1 MQLVQ
6 SRLVSKRWLELAADP
21 SIWRFHALRLAQH
34 DHEPIKTP
42 GDGEQWQ
49 DVVKRLF
56 IRERNWQHGLAQSV
70 QLCPDH
76 SGYVTAMKL
85 RGRSTLVTGS
95 YDGTIRVWDLS
106 DTAKSVCRRTIKAE
120 KIACLD
126 FLEQEGVIAAGLY
139 DTGRCLLFEI
149 NTGVLLQT
157 LAGHNKGIRN
167 VALNERYLVSVG
179 QDKAICVWDYRKGGE
194 RVVRFGQQ
202 SNVSLG
208 VSLIDSDKLVAV
220 TIDGVIRAFSI
231 RSKQLVGEFHVS
243 KLGRKDAD
251 TTALMKEFAGE
262 QGMLT

>member
-6 SRLVSKRWLELAADP
+6 SRLVSKRWLELAADA
-21 SIWRFHALRLAQH
+21 SIWRLHALRLAQF

-49 DVVKRLF
+49 DVAKRLF

-70 QLCPDH
+70 QLCPGH

-95 YDGTIRVWDLS
+95 YDGTIRVWDLTDS
-106 DTAKSVCRRTIKAE
+106 AKSVCKRTIKAE

-139 DTGRCLLFEI
+139 DTGRCLLFDL

-243 KLGRKDAD
+243 KLGRKDAN